1 MKVFIRQKAF
11 FVFAASDLHDIF
23 GDLPNPFN
31 ILQVLRDLA
40 RSRNSPK
47 SWHFSL
53 LALLDI
59 FETL

>member
-40 RSRNSPK
+40 RSRK
-47 SWHFSL
+47 FSEE
-53 LALLDI
+53 LA
-59 FETL
+59 FFPACVA